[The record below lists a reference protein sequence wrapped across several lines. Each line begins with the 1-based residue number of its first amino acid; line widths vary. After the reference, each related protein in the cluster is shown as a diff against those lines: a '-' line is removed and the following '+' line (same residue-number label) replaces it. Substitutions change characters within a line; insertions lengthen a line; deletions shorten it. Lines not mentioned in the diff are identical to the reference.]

1 MKLQK
6 KDVIFYA
13 RILEPVGVYEVEELV
28 VRAIHGTWF
37 SAIEKRS
44 KRAYLFPYSSIGKEL
59 FLDRE
64 EALSKVLDAEQN
76 KKIVVSDETDNDIY
90 E

>member
-28 VRAIHGTWF
+28 VRAIHDTWF

-44 KRAYLFPYSSIGKEL
+44 KRAYLFSYSAIGTEL
-59 FLDRE
+59 FFDRE
-64 EALSKVLDAEQN
+64 EALQKVLDAEQN
-76 KKIVVSDETDNDIY
+76 KKITVSSETDNDIY

>member
-13 RILEPVGVYEVEELV
+13 RILEPVGVYEVKELV
-28 VRAIHGTWF
+28 VRAIRDTWF
-37 SAIEKRS
+37 SAIEKGS
-44 KRAYLFPYSSIGKEL
+44 KRAYLFPYSLIGKEV